1 MLSNY
6 YVVPGVLTRNE
17 CEQVILNTRKFA
29 TDSVIDGDE
38 YSATHIPTIRN
49 SKSCFI
55 GHGTCLDPIMRKV
68 QIAFREVAFDFYKFP
83 ICHLEPFSY
92 VEYEKGMFY
101 EWHCDSGSYQ
111 GDIDRDLSAS
121 LILSDSKDY
130 EGGRLEIKMAGVE
143 IDMQNGIPIKRN
155 HVKAVPIDER
165 QGMMVVFPSTLLH
178 HVPKIKKGKRS
189 SLVLWARR

>member
-17 CEQVILNTRKFA
+17 CEQVILNSRKFA

-38 YSATHIPTIRN
+38 RSATHTPTIRN

-55 GHGTCLDPIMRKV
+55 EHGTCLDPILRKV
-68 QIAFREVAFDFYKFP
+68 QMAFREVAFDFYRFP

-92 VEYEKGMFY
+92 VEYEEGMFY
-101 EWHCDSGSYQ
+101 EWHVDSGSFPNK
-111 GDIDRDLSAS
+111 IDRDLSAS
-121 LILSDSKDY
+121 LILSDSQDY
-130 EGGRLEIKMAGVE
+130 EGGRLEIQMVGNE
-143 IDMQNGIPIKRN
+143 IEMQNGIPIKRSL
-155 HVKAVPIDER
+155 VKAISIEER
-165 QGMMVVFPSTLLH
+165 QGMMVVFPSLFLH
-178 HVPKIKKGKRS
+178 QVPKIKKGKRS